1 MLRKKEFK
9 KKLKHLKI
17 DENKITMNKFNKFF
31 KEAIDVGPVGK
42 FYNPQK
48 LAEDETAEDYM
59 QMLYSQNYQK
69 VIERLSQ
76 YSRTPIEQLGN
87 YPIERQVVEM
97 LQRILRIEGGHKE
110 RLEQLAVKT
119 VLDLPEMKS
128 VKALIEQGILK
139 IDAKLSSGE
148 LQRAI
153 TDIEAVEREAE
164 LQDEQGNPTVEGD
177 NLTDAEKTNIAL
189 AMDIMG
195 AEEIKE
201 RKSFADAI
209 KFGEAFNHL
218 YSYNLV
224 RDQIDELNPELADM
238 YGIVSSIVQVLYYYS
253 PSGGEG
259 EAARTPNAALGS
271 AEAEPEGRSEEGYG
285 KYTIK
290 ARGMTFPFL
299 VHEIIKGIMQWNNQH
314 MDELRNVQKTSTLE
328 DESRKMRYAQ
338 ALVKRVIDLIPDS
351 FVKHKNL
358 IYQEILSLPIEDMKE
373 IEKGG
378 PRSRDII
385 KDIIDTISQEFDLDP
400 ETGEEKEEEYKDQQ

>member
-1 MLRKKEFK
+1 
-9 KKLKHLKI
+9 
-17 DENKITMNKFNKFF
+17 MNKFNKFF
-31 KEAIDVGPVGK
+31 KEAIDVGPVRR

-59 QMLYSQNYQK
+59 HMLYSQNYQK

-87 YPIERQVVEM
+87 YPVERQIIEI
-97 LQRILRIEGGHKE
+97 LGRISRIEGNHKQ
-110 RLEQLAVKT
+110 RLEELAVQT
-119 VLDLPEMKS
+119 VLNLPEMK
-128 VKALIEQGILK
+128 VEKDLVEKGILK
-139 IDAKLSSGE
+139 IDAKISGGE

-153 TDIEAVEREAE
+153 TDMEVVEREAE
-164 LQDEQGNPTVEGD
+164 LQDEQGNPVVEGE

-224 RDQIDELNPELADM
+224 RDQIDELSPELADM
-238 YGIVSSIVQVLYYYS
+238 YGIASSIVQVLYYYA
-253 PSGGEG
+253 PPGGEG
-259 EAARTPNAALGS
+259 QAAQTPGAALGS

-290 ARGMTFPFL
+290 ARAMAFPFL
-299 VHEIIKGIMQWNNQH
+299 VHEIIKGLMQWNNQN
-314 MDELRNVQKTSTLE
+314 MDELRNVQRTSTLE

-338 ALVKRVIDLIPDS
+338 ALVKRVLDLIPDS
-351 FVKHKNL
+351 FVKHKSL
-358 IYQEILSLPIEDMKE
+358 IYQEIIGLPIEDMKE

-378 PRSRDII
+378 PRSREIINDII
-385 KDIIDTISQEFDLDP
+385 NDISQEFDLDP
-400 ETGEEKEEEYKDQQ
+400 ETGEEKEEEYKDQE

>member
-1 MLRKKEFK
+1 
-9 KKLKHLKI
+9 
-17 DENKITMNKFNKFF
+17 MNKFNKFF
-31 KEAIDVGPVGK
+31 KEAIDVGPVRQ
-42 FYNPQK
+42 FYNPRK

-76 YSRTPIEQLGN
+76 YTRTPIEQLGN

-97 LQRILRIEGGHKE
+97 LQRILRIESNHKQ
-110 RLEQLAVKT
+110 RLEELAVKT
-119 VLDLPEMKS
+119 VLDLPEMKTI
-128 VKALIEQGILK
+128 KTLIEKGILK

-148 LQRAI
+148 LERAI
-153 TDIEAVEREAE
+153 TDMEAVEKEAE
-164 LQDEQGNPTVEGD
+164 LQDEQGNPVVEGE

-209 KFGEAFNHL
+209 KFGESFNHL

-224 RDQIDELNPELADM
+224 RDEINQLNPELANM
-238 YGIVSSIVQVLYYYS
+238 YGIVSSIVQVLYYYQ
-253 PSGGEG
+253 PPGGEG
-259 EAARTPNAALGS
+259 EAARRQDTALGS
-271 AEAEPEGRSEEGYG
+271 AEAQPEGRSEEGYG

-314 MDELRNVQKTSTLE
+314 MDELRNVQQTSTLE

-338 ALVKRVIDLIPDS
+338 ALVKRVLDLIPDP
-351 FVKHKNL
+351 FIKHKNL
-358 IYQEILSLPIEDMKE
+358 IYQEIISLPIEDMKE
-373 IEKGG
+373 IQRGG
-378 PRSRDII
+378 LRS
-385 KDIIDTISQEFDLDP
+385 KEIIDNIINDISQEFDLDP
-400 ETGEEKEEEYKDQQ
+400 ETGEKKEEEYRDQE

>member
-1 MLRKKEFK
+1 
-9 KKLKHLKI
+9 
-17 DENKITMNKFNKFF
+17 MNKFNKFF
-31 KEAIDVGPVGK
+31 QEAIDVGPVRK
-42 FYNPQK
+42 FYNRQK

-59 QMLYSQNYQK
+59 HMLYSQNYQK

-87 YPIERQVVEM
+87 YPVERQIIQI
-97 LQRILRIEGGHKE
+97 LNRILRIESNHKE
-110 RLEQLAVKT
+110 RLERLAVET
-119 VLDLPEMKS
+119 VLNLPEMK
-128 VKALIEQGILK
+128 VEKDLVEKGILK
-139 IDAKLSSGE
+139 IDAKIGSGE

-153 TDIEAVEREAE
+153 TDMEVVEREAE
-164 LQDEQGNPTVEGD
+164 LQDEQGNPVIEGD

-195 AEEIKE
+195 AEEIKQ

-209 KFGEAFNHL
+209 KYGESFNHL

-238 YGIVSSIVQVLYYYS
+238 YGIASSIVQVLYYYQ
-253 PSGGEG
+253 PPGGEG
-259 EAARTPNAALGS
+259 EAAQSADTALGS

-290 ARGMTFPFL
+290 ARAMAFPFL
-299 VHEIIKGIMQWNNQH
+299 VHEIIKGLMQWNNQN

-338 ALVKRVIDLIPDS
+338 ALVKRVLDLIPDP
-351 FVKHKNL
+351 FVKHKSL
-358 IYQEILSLPIEDMKE
+358 IYQEIIGLPIEDMKE

-378 PRSRDII
+378 PKSREIINDII
-385 KDIIDTISQEFDLDP
+385 NDISQEFNLDP
-400 ETGEEKEEEYKDQQ
+400 ETGEEKEEEYRDQE

>member
-1 MLRKKEFK
+1 MPRKKEFK

-17 DENKITMNKFNKFF
+17 DENKMNKFNKFF
-31 KEAIDVGPVGK
+31 KEAIDVGPVSK

-59 QMLYSQNYQK
+59 HMLYSQNYQK

-76 YSRTPIEQLGN
+76 YSRTPVEQLGN
-87 YPIERQVVEM
+87 YPVERQIIEI
-97 LQRILRIEGGHKE
+97 LGRISRIEGNHKQ
-110 RLEQLAVKT
+110 RLEELAVQT
-119 VLDLPEMKS
+119 VLNLPEMK
-128 VKALIEQGILK
+128 VEKDLVEKGILK
-139 IDAKLSSGE
+139 IDAKISGGE

-153 TDIEAVEREAE
+153 TDMEVVEREAE
-164 LQDEQGNPTVEGD
+164 LQDEQGNPVVEGE

-195 AEEIKE
+195 AEEIKQ

-209 KFGEAFNHL
+209 KYGESFNHL

-224 RDQIDELNPELADM
+224 RDQIDELSPELADM
-238 YGIVSSIVQVLYYYS
+238 YGIASSIVQVLYYYH
-253 PSGGEG
+253 PPGGEG
-259 EAARTPNAALGS
+259 EAAQTPGAALGS

-290 ARGMTFPFL
+290 ARAMAFPFL
-299 VHEIIKGIMQWNNQH
+299 VHEIIKGLMQWNNQN

-338 ALVKRVIDLIPDS
+338 ALVKRVLDLIPDT
-351 FVKHKNL
+351 FVKHKSL
-358 IYQEILSLPIEDMKE
+358 IYQEIIGLPIEDMKE

-378 PRSRDII
+378 PRSREIINDII
-385 KDIIDTISQEFDLDP
+385 NDISQEFDLDP
-400 ETGEEKEEEYKDQQ
+400 ETGETKEEEYKDQQ